1 MNVAVFGATG
11 FVGSYL
17 LDELKSHNY
26 NCQILVRPG
35 SESKIKN
42 PENHNIVLGDI
53 SDNLAIQ
60 KTLKDVDVIIYTVGL
75 IREFK
80 RKNIRF
86 DNAHYYGVRN
96 VVKEA
101 EKLNIKRFILMSAN
115 GVKKDG
121 TDYQK
126 TKYLGEL
133 ELINSNLNWTIFRPS
148 LIFGDSE
155 GKDEFCAQLK
165 KDMLSLPFPAPLF
178 YNGILPLNAGQ
189 FKMSPIH
196 IKNVVS
202 FFIKSITMDNT
213 INKTY
218 NLGHDSYTWKQLI
231 HIISNSYG
239 KNKWTIPAPVL
250 PIKLIAFLLERFKW
264 FPITRGQ
271 LTMLLEGNT
280 CDSQKVFNEFNVKPI
295 KFNQESLSY
304 LKK

>member
-17 LDELKSHNY
+17 LDELESHDY

-42 PENHNIVLGDI
+42 PENYNIVLGDI
-53 SDNLAIQ
+53 SNNLAIQ
-60 KTLKDVDVIIYTVGL
+60 ETLKNVDVIIYTIGL

-86 DNAHYYGVRN
+86 DNAHYHGVKN

-115 GVKKDG
+115 GVRKDG

-133 ELINSNLNWTIFRPS
+133 ELINSKLNWTIFRPS
-148 LIFGDSE
+148 LIFGDSD

-178 YNGILPLNAGQ
+178 YNGILPVNAGQ

-196 IKNVVS
+196 IKDVVS
-202 FFIKSITMDNT
+202 FFIKSITMDNA

-218 NLGHDSYTWKQLI
+218 VLGSDNYTWKELI
-231 HIISNSYG
+231 SIISNSYG
-239 KNKWTIPAPVL
+239 KNKWMLPAPVL
-250 PIKLIAFLLERFKW
+250 PIKLIAFFLERFKW
-264 FPITRGQ
+264 FPVTRGQ

-280 CDSQKVFNEFNVKPI
+280 CDSQKVFNEFDIKPI
-295 KFNQESLSY
+295 KFNQDSLSY